1 MQCAGGNDQ
10 IERSNGSG
18 AVRVTDEGAGR
29 PGVQFNPH
37 LEYREADG
45 NILEP
50 TVKICAL
57 YACCRFD
64 PGFFFWFFFCWWLY
78 TPPALTTICHFVYG
92 SLGEHLSLDKDLHL
106 FGIGSYFR
114 R

>member
-64 PGFFFWFFFCWWLY
+64 PGFFLVFFLLVAIHSTGTNYYLPLRIW
-78 TPPALTTICHFVYG
+78 
-92 SLGEHLSLDKDLHL
+92 
-106 FGIGSYFR
+106 
-114 R
+114 

>member
-64 PGFFFWFFFCWWLY
+64 PGFFFFLVFFLLVAIHSTGTNYYLPLRIW
-78 TPPALTTICHFVYG
+78 
-92 SLGEHLSLDKDLHL
+92 
-106 FGIGSYFR
+106 
-114 R
+114 

>member
-64 PGFFFWFFFCWWLY
+64 PGFFFLVFFLLVAIHSTGTNYYLPLRIW
-78 TPPALTTICHFVYG
+78 
-92 SLGEHLSLDKDLHL
+92 
-106 FGIGSYFR
+106 
-114 R
+114 